1 MLKKCLAWSELLE
14 QGQTSYSKILDPLI
28 EAGLAVRQGR
38 LVVLVDAAS
47 VQEIVNS
54 QCPEVILTRDEA
66 QDLAR
71 KLGLEV
77 SISSRPWEALQ
88 LLRDLE
94 KNDKDPAISSR
105 LQGVSAR
112 VFGDSKHIQ
121 RTPVLSRI
129 FAQWSRDRHLRGEL
143 RLKAFESVIHR
154 PKKLNLGLVTA
165 SLGQVCIPGPQA
177 ARVQDFDLSGIDFV
191 LTSENMDPFQQIF
204 TPKGLVLFCPG
215 YNTGLSARW
224 LQALHADCQWIHFGD
239 FDPDGLRI
247 FEQLRMQSGREGR
260 FVPDLEQLKEIES
273 RLPLWNGARK
283 FDPQLYATARMQEM
297 AAWGRTRQVY
307 AEQEQVLHL
316 LGWKRLFN
324 FYDLS
329 DKEVRNSF

>member
-14 QGQTSYSKILDPLI
+14 RGLTSYSKILDPLI

-38 LVVLVDAAS
+38 EVVLTDAAS
-47 VQEIVNS
+47 VQEIVNR
-54 QCPEVILTRDEA
+54 QCLEVIQARDEA
-66 QDLAR
+66 QHLAR
-71 KLGLEV
+71 RLGLEV
-77 SISSRPWEALQ
+77 TISSRPRQALQ

-94 KNDKDPAISSR
+94 KNEQDPDASSR
-105 LQGVSAR
+105 MQAVSAR

-121 RTPVLSRI
+121 GVPVLSKI

-143 RLKAFESVIHR
+143 RLKAFGSVIHR
-154 PKKLNLGLVTA
+154 PNKLDLGLVTA

-177 ARVQDFDLSGIDFV
+177 ARVQDFALGGIDFV
-191 LTSENMDPFQQIF
+191 LTSENLAPFQQISG
-204 TPKGLVLFCPG
+204 PKGLVLFCPG

-224 LQALHADCQWIHFGD
+224 LRSLHKDCQWMHFGD

-247 FEQLRMQSGREGR
+247 FEQLRVQSGRKGR
-260 FVPDLEQLKEIES
+260 FVPDLEHLEEIQF
-273 RLPLWNGARK
+273 RLPTWNGARE
-283 FDPQLYATARMQEM
+283 FDPQQYATAQMQEL

-316 LGWKRLFN
+316 LGWERLC
-324 FYDLS
+324 S
-329 DKEVRNSF
+329 KHT

>member
-38 LVVLVDAAS
+38 VVVLVDAAS
-47 VQEIVNS
+47 VQEIVNT
-54 QCPEVILTRDEA
+54 QCPEVIQTRNEA

-71 KLGLEV
+71 RLGLEV
-77 SISSRPWEALQ
+77 NITSRPWEALQ

-94 KNDKDPAISSR
+94 KNEQDPGTSSR
-105 LQGVSAR
+105 MQGVSAR

-121 RTPVLSRI
+121 RIPVLSRI

-143 RLKAFESVIHR
+143 RLKAFGPVFHR
-154 PKKLNLGLVTA
+154 PNKLDLGLVTA

-177 ARVQDFDLSGIDFV
+177 ARVQDFDLGGIDFM
-191 LTSENMDPFQQIF
+191 LTSENLAPFQQILV
-204 TPKGLVLFCPG
+204 PKGLVLFCPG
-215 YNTGLSARW
+215 YNTGLSALW
-224 LQALHADCQWIHFGD
+224 LQSLHTDCQWIHFGD

-260 FVPDLEQLKEIES
+260 FVPDLEQLKEIQS
-273 RLPLWNGARK
+273 RLPTWNGARE
-283 FDPQLYATARMQEM
+283 FDPRQYATARMQEM
-297 AAWGRTRQVY
+297 AVWGRDRQVY

-316 LGWKRLFN
+316 LGWERFCSKHTGITF
-324 FYDLS
+324 
-329 DKEVRNSF
+329 